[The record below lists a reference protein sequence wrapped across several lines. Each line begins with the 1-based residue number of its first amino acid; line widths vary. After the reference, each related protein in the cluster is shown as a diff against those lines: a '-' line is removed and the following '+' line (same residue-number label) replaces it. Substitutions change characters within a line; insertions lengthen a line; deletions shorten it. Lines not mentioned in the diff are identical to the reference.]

1 MTKSILTLTVNPA
14 IDRIITV
21 DRLVFEDRAYILSAT
36 DAAGGRGIN
45 AARVLTSF
53 GAQTIAVTTSGRDV
67 GRKFEELLEHDG
79 FSTQI
84 VKIRHD
90 IRTNLTISDR
100 QGLSVK
106 LNELGPEISK
116 SEMTRVQNAVEK
128 LLPSA
133 SWLMLCGSLPPGV
146 DPHFYTHLIR
156 LAAKHNVKSLL
167 DTDGDPLLHGIE
179 GMPTILSPN
188 QSEAERLLNR
198 ALITRSHW
206 IEAVQQMKSMGPK
219 YVVLSLGSRGVVA
232 ASDEGVLENSRRRA
246 SRSTQPHRRGR
257 CLGGRCHRVRVPRAG
272 RKLRRRAPLGS
283 RGRYRFRQEAA
294 RHQPCFHG
302 TGTRDL
308 SLGHCRQD
316 SLN

>member
-67 GRKFEELLEHDG
+67 GHKFEELLEHDG
-79 FSTQI
+79 VSTRI
-84 VKIRHD
+84 VKIRHN

-116 SEMTRVQNAVEK
+116 SEMARVQNAVEK

-156 LAAKHNVKSLL
+156 LAAKHKVKSLL

-232 ASDEGVLENSRRRA
+232 ASDEGVLEVTPPRVEVLSPIGAGDALAAAIVWSLEQGESFEDALRWGVAAGTA
-246 SRSTQPHRRGR
+246 S
-257 CLGGRCHRVRVPRAG
+257 A
-272 RKLRRRAPLGS
+272 KLPGINLASMEQAREIYPLVTV
-283 RGRYRFRQEAA
+283 AKT
-294 RHQPCFHG
+294 H
-302 TGTRDL
+302 
-308 SLGHCRQD
+308 
-316 SLN
+316 